1 MKKGHGPG
9 SRVMDHYSG
18 RCTVDQWPQP
28 AERLVGGGLAG
39 CSEARDLTV
48 MALGERGDRD
58 GAHHG

>member
-1 MKKGHGPG
+1 
-9 SRVMDHYSG
+9 MDHYSG